1 VPIIASSNHLNAVSL
16 GAIAVCT
23 MVVVFASFFKNVIG
37 LSSYITLIIYLLVF
51 VFFYKLS
58 VKLTSPDI

>member
-1 VPIIASSNHLNAVSL
+1 VLISGLSNHLNAVSL

-23 MVVVFASFFKNVIG
+23 MVVVFASSFKNVIG

-51 VFFYKLS
+51 VFYKLS
-58 VKLTSPDI
+58 VKLTSPDV